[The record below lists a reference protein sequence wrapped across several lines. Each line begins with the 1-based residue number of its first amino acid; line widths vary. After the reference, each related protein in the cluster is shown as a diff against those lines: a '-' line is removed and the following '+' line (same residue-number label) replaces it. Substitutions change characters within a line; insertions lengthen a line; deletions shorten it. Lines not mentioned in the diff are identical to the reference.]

1 MIEAP
6 LEEPVLG
13 YYKAAAKMWNQLR
26 REFLYAAEQA
36 RHIPKRYPACPSVMF
51 QSASYQ
57 RPCFLDVLFFPVAVP
72 ARNITS

>member
-26 REFLYAAEQA
+26 REFLYAAEQVVHLIL
-36 RHIPKRYPACPSVMF
+36 RWS
-51 QSASYQ
+51 
-57 RPCFLDVLFFPVAVP
+57 CFTAQLHFNKGNHQMHAAAQPGYLYVP
-72 ARNITS
+72 